1 MDHPSLIV
9 AIALLVTSST
19 ASAKGSSSSGNTAPG
34 TGAKPTS
41 THVKGYVKKD
51 GTYVAPHD
59 KSMPDEK
66 FQNNWTT
73 KGNENPRTGADGTRV
88 TEPKK

>member
-1 MDHPSLIV
+1 MNRPPLIIAV
-9 AIALLVTSST
+9 ALLVASSTTFAKGGTSS
-19 ASAKGSSSSGNTAPG
+19 SAAAPG
-34 TGAKPTS
+34 TGAKSTS

-59 KSMPDEK
+59 KSTPEEK

-73 KGNENPRTGADGTRV
+73 KGNDNPRTGADGTRV